1 MALLAFII
9 KYIDSSARNFGGGLW
24 LSSSRGGALV
34 DRPGPPDGGP
44 VRHHYHV
51 CDWTALFCLVT
62 IMAVLI
68 IPCVAEACEAIPEP
82 G

>member
-1 MALLAFII
+1 MLAFNILYVGSNTRKFEGDLRFII
-9 KYIDSSARNFGGGLW
+9 K
-24 LSSSRGGALV
+24 RGGALV

-44 VRHHYHV
+44 VRHHYYI

-68 IPCVAEACEAIPEP
+68 IPCVAKACEAIPEP